1 MPKIDCWRLLG
12 LSPGARADQVRA
24 AFAQRARDVHPDGGG
39 SGDGLTMR
47 LLVEARDEALEL
59 ASRPHAGERPRPR
72 AAAGPPPQHCFACGR
87 EVPRERPQAPSRLAG
102 LRLRFGPRK
111 APICA
116 ACARVRKA
124 YDPEQRNRRML
135 LTTFALSAVAT
146 VALTIYLLQML

>member
-1 MPKIDCWRLLG
+1 MPRIDCWRLLG
-12 LSPGARADQVRA
+12 LPPGASADQVRT

-59 ASRPHAGERPRPR
+59 ASRPHAGGGSPSR
-72 AAAGPPPQHCFACGR
+72 ATAGPPPQRCFARGR

-102 LRLRFGPRK
+102 LRLRFGPKK

-116 ACARVRKA
+116 ACARQRKA

-135 LTTFALSAVAT
+135 LTTLALSTVAT
-146 VALTIYLLQML
+146 VVLTIYMLQMF